1 MYTQHTWKRV
11 VLQIAAIGF
20 AAVAGHAM
28 AATATAPASPAEGC
42 GPGPRAGMGDGMGP
56 GGYGMGYGMGGPDGM
71 GPGMMGGGA
80 GMGMGMGGG
89 MGGGMG
95 AGMDAGMGMGP
106 HAWSRIPGMNLTDD
120 QRMRINRIVDDTRK
134 AHWAT
139 MGQIMDQR
147 ARLRDLYGAPRQD
160 ATAIDEVYKSIG
172 KLRAVMYDTSVD
184 AHKRM
189 EAVLTKDQQTL
200 LHKSWQ

>member
-1 MYTQHTWKRV
+1 MFTQHNWKRV
-11 VLQIAAIGF
+11 ALQIAAIGF

-28 AATATAPASPAEGC
+28 AATATAPPAPADGC
-42 GPGPRAGMGDGMGP
+42 GPGPRAGMRDGRGP

-71 GPGMMGGGA
+71 GPGMMGGGPGMGM

-89 MGGGMG
+89 MGP
-95 AGMDAGMGMGP
+95 GMGMGP
-106 HAWSRIPGMNLTDD
+106 YAWSRIPGMNLTDD
-120 QRMRINRIVDDTRK
+120 QRTRLNRIVDETRK

-139 MGQIMDQR
+139 MGQIMDQQ
-147 ARLRDLYGAPRQD
+147 ARLRDLHGATSPD
-160 ATAIDEVYKSIG
+160 TAAIDEVYKSIG